1 MTALL
6 PADYA
11 PWLAHIKVR
20 VQAARTRAVLAVNA
34 EQVRLYWD
42 IGQAILQNQTKEG
55 WGSQI
60 IRKLADDLRRELPDS
75 KGFSY
80 TNLRYMQRFAAEFP
94 DWAICQQVVGKLPW
108 GHILTLIEQVKLS
121 EARDWY
127 ARQAI
132 EHGWS
137 RATLGVQIETRLHE
151 RQGKAISN
159 FERTLPAPLSEM
171 VQQATKD
178 PYLFDFL
185 GIGNEAH
192 ELDLEHALA
201 AHVTRFLLE
210 LGAGFSYVGRQV
222 PLEVAGEDFFIDL
235 LFYHLKLRCYVVI
248 ELKSVAFKPEF
259 AGKLNFYL
267 SAIDDLMKHPADN
280 PTVGML
286 LCKTKNNTLA
296 EYALKDIQ
304 KPIGIA
310 AYRLTDA
317 IPEDL
322 RGSLPSIEELEA
334 VLRTAPEDMEDSDD

>member
-222 PLEVAGEDFFIDL
+222 PLEVADEDFFIDL
-235 LFYHLKLRCYVVI
+235 LFYHLPQAALLRRHRI
-248 ELKSVAFKPEF
+248 EVGGLQARVCRQAEFLSVSHRRPDETPGGQSDRRHAAVQDQEQYPGRVRAQGHPETHRHRRISPDRCHTGRP
-259 AGKLNFYL
+259 ARQL
-267 SAIDDLMKHPADN
+267 AKHRRARS
-280 PTVGML
+280 G
-286 LCKTKNNTLA
+286 LA
-296 EYALKDIQ
+296 HS
-304 KPIGIA
+304 
-310 AYRLTDA
+310 T
-317 IPEDL
+317 
-322 RGSLPSIEELEA
+322 RGYGG
-334 VLRTAPEDMEDSDD
+334 